1 MRDFQG
7 QLCFTN
13 PVIMPLKI
21 LIVLAIVNCG
31 MGRPGRRARGQAAL
45 GKEGWQVRA
54 GCQAGDSV
62 SVGVELKGCGVV
74 TCGVERVLLTMLR
87 A

>member
-1 MRDFQG
+1 M
-7 QLCFTN
+7 
-13 PVIMPLKI
+13 
-21 LIVLAIVNCG
+21 
-31 MGRPGRRARGQAAL
+31 AL

-62 SVGVELKGCGVV
+62 SVGVELKGHGAV
-74 TCGVERVLLTMLR
+74 TCGVECVLLMMLR

>member
-1 MRDFQG
+1 
-7 QLCFTN
+7 
-13 PVIMPLKI
+13 MPLKI

-31 MGRPGRRARGQAAL
+31 MGRPARRARGQVAP
-45 GKEGWQVRA
+45 GKEGWQVGA

-62 SVGVELKGCGVV
+62 SVGVELKGRGAV
-74 TCGVERVLLTMLR
+74 TCGVEHVLLMMLR

>member
-45 GKEGWQVRA
+45 RKEGWQVET

-62 SVGVELKGCGVV
+62 SVGVELKGCDVV
-74 TCGVERVLLTMLR
+74 TCGVERVFLMMIR